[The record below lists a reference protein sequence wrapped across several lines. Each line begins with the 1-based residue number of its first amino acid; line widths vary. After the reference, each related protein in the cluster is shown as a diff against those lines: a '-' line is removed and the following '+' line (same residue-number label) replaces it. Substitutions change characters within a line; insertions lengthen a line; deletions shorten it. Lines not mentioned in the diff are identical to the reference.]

1 MAFLSFLPILGPLID
16 KLVPDVNAAAQA
28 KLELAKMEATGELQQ
43 VMAQLDI
50 NKVEAASTNL
60 FVAGWRPFIG
70 WVCGSALASNYILAP
85 FVAALFGRALPQLS
99 LTDLM
104 PVLFALL
111 GLGGMRSFE
120 KVKGVA

>member
-1 MAFLSFLPILGPLID
+1 MLLSFLPILGPLID

-28 KLELAKMEATGELQQ
+28 KLELAKMEASGELQQ

-50 NKVEAASTNL
+50 NKTEAASTSI

-85 FVAALFGRALPQLS
+85 FVAALFGRTLPQLS

-111 GLGGMRSFE
+111 GLGGMRSYE